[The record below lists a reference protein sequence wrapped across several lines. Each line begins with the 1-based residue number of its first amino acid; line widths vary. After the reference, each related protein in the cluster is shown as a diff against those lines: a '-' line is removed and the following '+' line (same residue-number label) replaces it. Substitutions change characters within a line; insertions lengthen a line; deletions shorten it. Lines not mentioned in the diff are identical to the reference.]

1 MDELK
6 KSIMYLEHGN
16 ELVVSKLRVLIDS
29 LIKYQEGTLP
39 SNDMLFDSFYKHLIG
54 YNGQLN
60 FDNYIIVFERIHYT
74 KCMTLREHSTGIP
87 VEFACRSIAKET
99 IDSREVLIQFLSIF
113 MDTTGIIAIPAWK
126 ILEIFDD
133 SENIDKSQVE
143 RNLWRAYRRSISPI
157 CYIQSHNRLLPI
169 YCKEHADRIVNLYN
183 QQEKTNCHNNLD
195 LLLNPTTDKTEKLA
209 YNLERKK

>member
-29 LIKYQEGTLP
+29 LIKYQKGTLP
-39 SNDMLFDSFYKHLIG
+39 SNDMLYDSFYTRLIKF
-54 YNGQLN
+54 NEQLS

-74 KCMTLREHSTGIP
+74 RCMTLRWQSIGVP

-99 IDSREVLIQFLSIF
+99 VDCREVLMQFLSVF
-113 MDTTGIIAIPAWK
+113 MDTTGLIATPVWK
-126 ILEIFDD
+126 ILEIFND

-143 RNLWRAYRRSISPI
+143 RNLWRAYRRSVSPI
-157 CYIQSHNRLLPI
+157 CYIQSHSRLLPI
-169 YCKEHADRIVNLYN
+169 YCKEHADRIADLYN
-183 QQEKTNCHNNLD
+183 QQEEAYCQNELD
-195 LLLNPTTDKTEKLA
+195 LLLGKCFRQKGKSNI
-209 YNLERKK
+209 

>member
-39 SNDMLFDSFYKHLIG
+39 TDDMLFDSFYTRLIK

-87 VEFACRSIAKET
+87 VEFACRSIAKEA
-99 IDSREVLIQFLSIF
+99 IDCKEVLMQFLSVF
-113 MDTTGIIAIPAWK
+113 MDTTGIIATPAWN

-133 SENIDKSQVE
+133 SENSDKSQVE
-143 RNLWRAYRRSISPI
+143 RNLWRAYRRSVSPI
-157 CYIQSHNRLLPI
+157 CYIESHNRLLPI
-169 YCKEHADRIVNLYN
+169 YCKEHADRIADLYN
-183 QQEKTNCHNNLD
+183 QQEETCCQNKTD
-195 LLLNPTTDKTEKLA
+195 LLLASATDKKEKLT
-209 YNLERKK
+209 YNLGK